1 MKKILFVILGLVL
14 LTGCQKG
21 EKIEKPVPDDPSE
34 SEITDIP
41 VPELKYRTGGKT
53 HIVSIDSEYEAYD
66 PELKLR
72 SIKLIYSLA
81 QIIQEYTNKDSES
94 SNSYKLSE
102 SGDDVAEQ
110 IVSLD
115 AQSVVSYLLQLLT
128 TSTLSTAGI
137 HTYTYTYKT
146 VNGKGEP
153 TTAVAALFVPKKGI
167 KIKETPVLVLPG
179 FGIARAMATSISV
192 SAGIDYGMSDLT
204 NLQSLGGIIS
214 IMYELLARTGYIV
227 LCPDGLG
234 MGDNYDNHMI
244 CTKTSAYPVIDALLA
259 CRDIDFGNT
268 DVQWDG
274 KTVTVLGLS
283 ESAYTAMEVCKVL
296 QEEYADAFNVVA
308 GACVDG
314 PYDVSESMRNALF
327 NNNDKG
333 NSIMSYAIPVVYS
346 LSDTYGATQPFF
358 SYKNAFRNDI
368 EGIENFP
375 EYINDFYT
383 DPTKN
388 TDLSSTTS
396 FLKKAMP
403 GIYKSAIS
411 ALSEEYLQTIL
422 DPNSFAYKFL
432 QDCNSFDNW
441 MPRMPFMIFQ
451 HPADNMIPP
460 SNGERAIEA
469 FRAAGSVTADI
480 TYFYE
485 TLDLNLGGSSSA
497 GSFLHVGA
505 SYVGMFKAFKW
516 IDKQVYGN
524 RLMNLNIKFVD

>member
-1 MKKILFVILGLVL
+1 MKKILFVILGLAL

-21 EKIEKPVPDDPSE
+21 GKIEKPVPEDPSE
-34 SEITDIP
+34 SEMSNIP

-53 HIVSIDSEYEAYD
+53 HLVSIDSEYEACD
-66 PELKLR
+66 PQLKLR
-72 SIKLIYSLA
+72 TLKLIYSIS
-81 QIIQEYTNKDSES
+81 QIIKEYSDKFSES
-94 SNSYKLSE
+94 GNKYKLSE
-102 SGDDVAEQ
+102 LDTDAAGQVVPIDV
-110 IVSLD
+110 
-115 AQSVVSYLLQLLT
+115 QSVMSFLLKFSA

-204 NLQSLGGIIS
+204 NLQSLGGIMS
-214 IMYELLARTGYIV
+214 IMYEMMARTGYIV
-227 LCPDGLG
+227 LCADGLG

-244 CTKTSAYPVIDALLA
+244 CTKTSSYPVIDALLA
-259 CRDIDFGNT
+259 CRDIEFGKT
-268 DVQWDG
+268 DVQWDK
-274 KTVTVLGLS
+274 KTVTVLGMS

-296 QEEYADAFNVVA
+296 QEEYSDVFSVAA

-314 PYDVSESMRNALF
+314 PYDVSESMRTALF
-327 NNNDKG
+327 DNNG
-333 NSIMSYAIPVVYS
+333 NNSSILNYAIPVVYS

-368 EGIENFP
+368 EGIDNFP
-375 EYINDFYT
+375 EYVNDYYT
-383 DPTKN
+383 DPTQNTYLGSTSKFLKN
-388 TDLSSTTS
+388 TISDKYESEL
-396 FLKKAMP
+396 
-403 GIYKSAIS
+403 S
-411 ALSEEYLQTIL
+411 ALSEQYAKTIL
-422 DPNSFAYKFL
+422 DPNSFANKFL
-432 QDCNSFDNW
+432 KDCNSFDNW
-441 MPRMPFMIFQ
+441 MPKMQFMIFQ
-451 HPADNMIPP
+451 HPVDDMIPP

-469 FRAAGSVTADI
+469 FRAAGSLTADI

-485 TLDLNLGGSSSA
+485 TLDFGMGGDDYYE
-497 GSFLHVGA
+497 GMMHVGA